1 MKKANDEVISKEEL
15 LFNYESLL
23 IKFIKEDDCGLD
35 TKRTETQLNI
45 IKNLILERM
54 VD

>member
-1 MKKANDEVISKEEL
+1 MKKANEVISKEEL
-15 LFNYESLL
+15 LNQYEALL
-23 IKFIKEDDCGLD
+23 IRFIKEDDCGLD

-45 IKNLILERM
+45 IKNQILERM

>member
-1 MKKANDEVISKEEL
+1 MSKEEL
-15 LFNYESLL
+15 LNNYESLL

-35 TKRTETQLNI
+35 TTKTEIKLDT
-45 IKNLILERM
+45 IKNQILERM

>member
-1 MKKANDEVISKEEL
+1 MKKANEVISKEEL
-15 LFNYESLL
+15 LNNYELLL
-23 IKFIKEDDCGLD
+23 IRFIKEDDAGLD